1 MSKFQVI
8 LTAVFVVCI
17 VGGVIAFATFRG
29 GSAKDELPAITIWG
43 TYPSSS
49 FDAYI
54 NKINQ
59 TRAEALKIT
68 YVKVEETNFDKK
80 FIEALARGQGPDA
93 ILIPQDYVYK
103 YEDKI
108 IPIPYEALSERSFR
122 DTFIQQAE
130 LYLGKN
136 GVLAL
141 PFIEDPLIMYWNRDT
156 FTNAGIAIPPKY
168 WDEFTEINK
177 KITKK
182 DVNSNI
188 KRSAIALGE
197 FNNIVHAREILGTIL
212 MQYGNPVTF
221 RDKDYLIA
229 SALGDQGYSGS
240 NSSIKAL
247 DFFTQF
253 SNPSNENYSWNR
265 SLTNTKNSFL
275 SGNLATYFGFA
286 SEISEIKG
294 KNPNLDFDVTAFPQI
309 RNSSGRV
316 VYGNMYGISI
326 VRSAANV
333 NATYTILSSLIE
345 ASSLNTLVSMTY
357 LPSVRRDI
365 IASGSTDPYLS
376 IFNNSAL
383 VSRNWLDI
391 GRIDSNK
398 ILQNITELIT
408 SGRKNAREAIQ
419 SGSEEFNILLNRNE

>member
-1 MSKFQVI
+1 
-8 LTAVFVVCI
+8 
-17 VGGVIAFATFRG
+17 
-29 GSAKDELPAITIWG
+29 
-43 TYPSSS
+43 
-49 FDAYI
+49 
-54 NKINQ
+54 
-59 TRAEALKIT
+59 
-68 YVKVEETNFDKK
+68 
-80 FIEALARGQGPDA
+80 
-93 ILIPQDYVYK
+93 
-103 YEDKI
+103 
-108 IPIPYEALSERSFR
+108 
-122 DTFIQQAE
+122 
-130 LYLGKN
+130 
-136 GVLAL
+136 
-141 PFIEDPLIMYWNRDT
+141 MYWNRDT